1 MNAKTKNIL
10 IWSAVAV
17 GVAGVS
23 LLIIKLLNK
32 KPKKSDSAESS
43 VDNSNSDNNTDVN
56 SGSSS
61 PSIPSSPNTS
71 MSASTNN
78 GLIVINKG
86 GTKYNYQLQ
95 GYAFFKWWDIS
106 VNSINLSAKKVTYT
120 NPSSGAV
127 STESLADWVIKD
139 ITNNLGSSI
148 IDMGTTDD
156 GKKIKLT
163 KV

>member
-1 MNAKTKNIL
+1 MNKTLKTTL
-10 IWSAVAV
+10 IVSSVII
-17 GVAGVS
+17 GVAGLTFLV
-23 LLIIKLLNK
+23 LKIVK
-32 KPKKSDSAESS
+32 KKSDKSDK
-43 VDNSNSDNNTDVN
+43 DNSNTDNSSSNSNNTNVN

-61 PSIPSSPNTS
+61 SSSSSSS
-71 MSASTNN
+71 MSATTNN

-86 GTKYNYQLQ
+86 GTKYTYQLQ

-127 STESLADWVIKD
+127 STEPLADWVVKD
-139 ITNNLGSSI
+139 ITNNLGNST

-156 GKKIKLT
+156 GKKIKLS